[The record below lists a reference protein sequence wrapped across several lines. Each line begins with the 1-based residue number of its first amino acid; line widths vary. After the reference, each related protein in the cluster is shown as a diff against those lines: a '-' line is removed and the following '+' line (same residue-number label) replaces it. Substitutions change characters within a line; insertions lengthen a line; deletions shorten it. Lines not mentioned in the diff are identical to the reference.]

1 MGFRELTMIEV
12 RELLRRR
19 QAGESA
25 RRAARECGADRKTVK
40 RYYEAAEQS
49 GADGELTD
57 ELVAEVARLV
67 QGRPVP
73 PASEAWKTLVPVRAR
88 IEAWLSA
95 ERPLRLVRIHELLA
109 REGVTVS
116 YSTLRRYVQR
126 EFGFGGPRVTVRLA
140 DTAPGEEAQADFGH
154 VGWIVDVTAKR
165 RKLWALIVTLSFSR
179 YTFVWPTL
187 TQTVSDVCEGLD
199 GAWNFFGGVPR
210 RLVIDNAS
218 SMVTVPSAQTP
229 VLQRSFQEYAQARGI
244 LVDPARVRRPQDKGR
259 VENAVAYVRERWCDG
274 EHFLDVGDARRSA
287 ARWCEEVAGARVHGT
302 TRAVPRVV
310 FAAEEKAHL
319 APPPQARFDVPVW
332 SQAKV
337 HPDHHV
343 QVARALY
350 SVPTAYIG
358 RQLEVRFDSMTVR
371 LYAGAELVKVHRRVA
386 PGKRSTD
393 PGDYPRTKAA
403 YALRSVDALVQ
414 AAYGKGE
421 HVGAFAAKLLA
432 GPLPW
437 SKMRQ
442 AQALMRLC
450 DRHGTER
457 VEAACTRAVA
467 FDVYDVP
474 RIERMLKL
482 ARWSEADAEAAGK
495 VVQLPGRFARA
506 PDHFTTHRPKGGGAR

>member
-1 MGFRELTMIEV
+1 
-12 RELLRRR
+12 
-19 QAGESA
+19 
-25 RRAARECGADRKTVK
+25 
-40 RYYEAAEQS
+40 
-49 GADGELTD
+49 
-57 ELVAEVARLV
+57 
-67 QGRPVP
+67 
-73 PASEAWKTLVPVRAR
+73 
-88 IEAWLSA
+88 
-95 ERPLRLVRIHELLA
+95 
-109 REGVTVS
+109 
-116 YSTLRRYVQR
+116 
-126 EFGFGGPRVTVRLA
+126 
-140 DTAPGEEAQADFGH
+140 
-154 VGWIVDVTAKR
+154 
-165 RKLWALIVTLSFSR
+165 
-179 YTFVWPTL
+179 
-187 TQTVSDVCEGLD
+187 
-199 GAWNFFGGVPR
+199 
-210 RLVIDNAS
+210 
-218 SMVTVPSAQTP
+218 

-287 ARWCEEVAGARVHGT
+287 ALWCEEVAGARVHGT

-310 FAAEEKAHL
+310 FAAEEKPHL
-319 APPPQARFDVPVW
+319 APPPQARFDVPAW

-358 RQLEVRFDSMTVR
+358 RQLEVRLDSTTVR

-414 AAYGKGE
+414 AAYGKGQ
-421 HVGAFAAKLLA
+421 HVGAFAEKLLA

-457 VEAACTRAVA
+457 VEAACARAVA

-482 ARWSEADAEAAGK
+482 ARWSESDAEAAGK